1 LASNL
6 QALLPALR
14 PALRRSP
21 RLALLPRVSY
31 VGMC

>member
-1 LASNL
+1 LANRL
-6 QALLPALR
+6 QVPSAL

-21 RLALLPRVSY
+21 RLALKPRVSY